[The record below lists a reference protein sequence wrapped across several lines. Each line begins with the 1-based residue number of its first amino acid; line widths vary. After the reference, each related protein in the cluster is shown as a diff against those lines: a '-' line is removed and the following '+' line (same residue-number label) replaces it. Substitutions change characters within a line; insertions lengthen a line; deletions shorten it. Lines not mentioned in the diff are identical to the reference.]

1 LGADDDPAL
10 RLLVEAEGGDAVLG
24 AVEDG
29 GLCGGRRAGQSGRE
43 SAQLP
48 AVLLDQALEVRHVAA
63 LERALEVLVRERID
77 LDHDEA
83 APRVLAP
90 GATLRRER
98 QVLEAVVQAVECAAQ
113 AAQPPRR
120 TRRWLP

>member
-1 LGADDDPAL
+1 RPALAGPMLRPSTPTRFPYTTLFRSELHGRRLGADDDPAL

-48 AVLLDQALEVRHVAA
+48 AVLLDQDRKSTRLNSSHVK
-63 LERALEVLVRERID
+63 ISY
-77 LDHDEA
+77 
-83 APRVLAP
+83 
-90 GATLRRER
+90 
-98 QVLEAVVQAVECAAQ
+98 AVIC
-113 AAQPPRR
+113 
-120 TRRWLP
+120 LKKK